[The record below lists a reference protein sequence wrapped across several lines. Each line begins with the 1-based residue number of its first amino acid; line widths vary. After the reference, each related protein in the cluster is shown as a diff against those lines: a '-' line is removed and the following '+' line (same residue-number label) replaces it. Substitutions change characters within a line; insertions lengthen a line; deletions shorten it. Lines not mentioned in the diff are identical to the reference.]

1 MFQMKG
7 LVMYELCANDV
18 HQLLFVFRN
27 GQHNFM
33 WGQFGMCLQLM
44 HAARFSHSC
53 TSSVAFCTVP
63 IVPVKDEV
71 HISFLQQALNAALEI
86 EHVYK

>member
-27 GQHNFM
+27 GQHNFL

-44 HAARFSHSC
+44 HAARFSHFAFEILISPDSVNIDVGLGANSFSKSSSMS
-53 TSSVAFCTVP
+53 TSRELV
-63 IVPVKDEV
+63 
-71 HISFLQQALNAALEI
+71 
-86 EHVYK
+86 